1 MKKIKTNFILSI
13 FCLLVTNSLFAQV
26 PQSEKD
32 ALIAFYNSTNG
43 DNWTNTINQNGA
55 WSVND
60 PLADVTSWNSSTGTG
75 WYGVTVLNGHV
86 TSLSLVQNNL
96 IGDITDLSDLVNLEY
111 LDLKNS
117 DLTDSNLLFP
127 TWITNKTS
135 LKYLDLINCD
145 FSGPFP
151 NLSNLVNL
159 ETLNLFDDYDST
171 TMPSWLNSLSNL
183 KHLELRN
190 VNLSGPISNIFSL
203 NALEHLNL
211 SFNDLSGGIPSNIN
225 LLTNLRD
232 LTLSVNNLS
241 GTIPVELMQ
250 IQSLQYIS
258 LASNHFSGSI
268 PTEIGQ
274 LTNLTALALDDNNF
288 TGTLPVELSQLT
300 NLYFISTTHNN
311 FEGVVPAINI
321 VIHPQINQG
330 SFFIDYNKF
339 TFKDIEPTFNDYE
352 TNLTHFRYDNQAK
365 VDAVRNDV
373 VSEGT
378 SYTMTMHEDG
388 NYSPNEQYQWYKGV
402 YPNGVAIAGA
412 TARQYTINPVSST
425 DSGSYYCLSDHPTI
439 TKPGVLFKDLVLERE
454 QINLTVT
461 ASAASCTETNPNS
474 VTVNE
479 LLVDLLTHLIQRKL
493 AGDSDL
499 DIEGSTPPELIALAP
514 YVTDPDPVAIYNFSS
529 IINTDGTV
537 DAVQFSFSPT
547 ETYDILIN
555 SEEGN
560 TLDSLNSN
568 NFQFDLSNYNNAN
581 EELLDIGYSYN
592 IFDIKVSSLKHIEFC
607 PSQLVSCTATNPYTD
622 YVVDLFLSLINDM
635 TSILQGGGTIDSS
648 YNSVYLQN
656 LTPYITVSN
665 PGIYNFNYDSNQG
678 IFQFSFSNNTSSPN
692 YDVWVWSTMGNNLDN
707 LDTSTYINPD
717 TFLDYVGAWSS
728 SGNDAAKFYIRNINF
743 CPDALTNCAITNPHS
758 ATINKLLVNLLSHLI
773 QRKLAGD
780 SDQDIEGSTPLELIA
795 LAPYVTDMDPVAIYN
810 FVSTY
815 NSYNQLTSIS
825 FSFSI
830 DHLLDISIGGGNFY
844 GINGNNFQFDLSNY
858 SDPEQE
864 IIIDAYAYDNF
875 LIKNGIIKHIEFC
888 PDELF
893 CKHHIAIVVDESGS
907 IDDREAFKIR
917 KQINSFI
924 EKQAA
929 DNDGLGANIYVS
941 LIGLSDSD
949 TFDRTDDDQLL
960 NVKVTGQGANPNI
973 NLFNDWLLNY
983 RGRDYTSP
991 GISPSSDY
999 WKSGLDVALATDAE
1013 LVILITDGCET
1024 DNAVELKETVRMF
1037 NNNLGGTNNTNDP
1050 TPHLYVIGL
1059 NEGFYVDT
1067 DTNPYSKS
1075 SLAHN
1080 EDPNYN
1086 SELVASV
1093 SLTSRVASNLRTSL
1107 KYLMEY
1113 TGTDFPV
1120 NDKYKFIYRPV
1131 TAGGVY
1137 EMVDYYGA
1145 EDFRFFTDEI
1155 NYLSNGLVDEVS
1167 PATCGDPIPLEVCN
1181 NCINFKLDIG
1191 QKYIISAWVKE
1202 EQRIQVPTYSNAEI
1216 QISFRDENDYP
1227 ISGSLTV
1234 CGTSGDII
1242 DGWQRIFKEFTV
1254 PQGAAYIDI
1263 ELVNK
1268 SQVTPLP
1275 IYFDDIRIHPK
1286 DGSMKSFV
1294 YDPETFRLMSELDE
1308 NNYSTFY
1315 EYDNEGGL
1323 IRVKKETSRGVKT
1336 IQETRSGNFIF
1347 KEE

>member
-55 WSVND
+55 WPVTD
-60 PLADVTSWNSSTGTG
+60 PLADVTSWNSSSQTG

-86 TSLSLVQNNL
+86 FSVTLNNNSLNGNIPS
-96 IGDITDLSDLVNLEY
+96 GLSDLQNLQG
-111 LDLKNS
+111 
-117 DLTDSNLLFP
+117 LTLMNNNQLTGNIPVELGGLQNLQSLNLMNNQLSGIVPTQLGNLQNLL
-127 TWITNKTS
+127 S
-135 LKYLDLINCD
+135 LYLGQNQLTGTIPIEL
-145 FSGPFP
+145 G
-151 NLSNLVNL
+151 NLQNLQ
-159 ETLNLFDDYDST
+159 TLNLVDNQLTGTIPTD
-171 TMPSWLNSLSNL
+171 LGNLQSLKIL
-183 KHLELRN
+183 G
-190 VNLSGPISNIFSL
+190 LSHNQ
-203 NALEHLNL
+203 
-211 SFNDLSGGIPSNIN
+211 
-225 LLTNLRD
+225 LT
-232 LTLSVNNLS
+232 
-241 GTIPVELMQ
+241 GTIPVELGDLNNLEQLLLADNQLTGTIPVELGNLLNLIKMDVELNQ
-250 IQSLQYIS
+250 LTGNIPIEIENLHSLQY
-258 LASNHFSGSI
+258 LF
-268 PTEIGQ
+268 
-274 LTNLTALALDDNNF
+274 LTNNKLS
-288 TGTLPVELSQLT
+288 GGIPVELKNLQNLVGFSAANNQLSGYIPLELN
-300 NLYFISTTHNN
+300 NLS
-311 FEGVVPAINI
+311 NI
-321 VIHPQINQG
+321 TSFVIRE
-330 SFFIDYNKF
+330 NKF
-339 TFKDIEPTFNDYE
+339 TFNDIEDTFSFFNAINNYQ
-352 TNLTHFRYDNQAK
+352 YAPQAK
-365 VDAVRNDV
+365 VDAVRNDI

-388 NYSPNEQYQWYKGV
+388 NYSANEQYQWYKGV

-461 ASAASCTETNPNS
+461 VSAASCTETNPNS

-678 IFQFSFSNNTSSPN
+678 IFQFSFSNTTSSPN

-728 SGNDAAKFYIRNINF
+728 SGNDVAKFYIRNINF

-1024 DNAVELKETVRMF
+1024 DNAAELKETVRMF

-1050 TPHLYVIGL
+1050 IPHLYVIGL

-1167 PATCGDPIPLEVCN
+1167 PATCGDLIPLELCN